1 MRYAL
6 KQPPILFLCILLFG
20 SVGHA
25 AESEGFREDAR
36 SIEKLV
42 NDHYAYLD
50 RFPDG
55 RMPMSAKLR
64 AEAEQVRDKRSLLRF
79 AERALLT
86 LADHH
91 AITGSSFPDS
101 RALVPS
107 YSDLWI
113 EKRGADFRVEAVR
126 RDSPAERAGIKVGD
140 RLTAIE
146 GTPTARAVEAFWADL
161 GMASNE
167 ERAGFAARVLAA
179 GRRDRPR
186 NLSVQQG
193 QGKPQRMVLPNLY
206 TVTANHPLVSAS
218 TAGADLLIK
227 LNDSLGNDETIAAFD
242 AAMEQARPGQRVI
255 IDLSETPGGGN
266 TVVARAILGWFVAK
280 PTAYQMHNLPE
291 EERRTGISRQWVEQV
306 LPRKGKHHPGP
317 LLIRVGRWTGSM
329 GEGLAIGFA
338 AIGADVEGEPM
349 AGLLGAIYDYNL
361 THSGL
366 LLKLPTERL
375 MTVEGKPREQFI
387 PRGPIH
393 VPSR

>member
-1 MRYAL
+1 MKRPL
-6 KQPPILFLCILLFG
+6 VLFLCILLSG
-20 SVGHA
+20 SLGHA
-25 AESEGFREDAR
+25 DEPEGFREDAR
-36 SIEKLV
+36 SIEKLI
-42 NDHYAYLD
+42 NEHYAYLD
-50 RFPDG
+50 RFSDG
-55 RMPMSAKLR
+55 RMPLSAKLR
-64 AEAEQVRDKRSLLRF
+64 AEAEQVSDKRSLLRF

-101 RALVPS
+101 WALVPS

-113 EKRGADFRVEAVR
+113 EKRGPDFRVEAVR
-126 RDSPAERAGIKVGD
+126 RNSPAERAGIKAGD

-146 GTPTARAVEAFWADL
+146 GMPIARAVEAFWAEL
-161 GMASNE
+161 GMASTE

-179 GRRDRPR
+179 GKRDRPR
-186 NLSVQQG
+186 NLSIQHG
-193 QGKPQRMVLPNLY
+193 RGKPQRMVLPNLY

-218 TAGADLLIK
+218 TSGTDLLIK
-227 LNDSLGNDETIAAFD
+227 INDSLGNDETIRAFD
-242 AAMEQARPGQRVI
+242 AAMEQARPEQRVI

-266 TVVARAILGWFVAK
+266 TVVARAIMGWFVTK
-280 PTAYQMHNLPE
+280 PTAYQVHNLPE
-291 EERRTGISRQWVEQV
+291 EERRTGIPRQWVEQV

-338 AIGADVEGEPM
+338 AIGADVVGEPM
-349 AGLLGAIYDYNL
+349 AGLPGAIYDYNL

-375 MTVEGKPREQFI
+375 MTVDGKPRERFM
-387 PRGPIH
+387 PRAPIDA
-393 VPSR
+393 PSR